1 MMSLKKIYL
10 LLFLGFLSSPHI
22 QAETHLKPK
31 HEIMIN
37 PLDTVLYPT
46 ILAIWKASA
55 SSKHFANNLIYIP
68 IHFESFHAISNKWGL
83 NFGLSYRYED
93 YQKKQNDD
101 FDNLRAWTKHHEIF
115 ALGGVYY
122 NFREPSDSGYFGG
135 PYISAKIGPGF
146 GFSPIYN
153 YASILIKTE
162 FGYAFEGNNPIFTR
176 IGGGFTLN
184 NVFHESP
191 EAILNYEDLSLLGL
205 IIHRIMPHINI
216 AFGYRF

>member
-10 LLFLGFLSSPHI
+10 FLFLGFLSSPHI

-37 PLDTVLYPT
+37 PLDTILYP
-46 ILAIWKASA
+46 ILVGVLGIK
-55 SSKHFANNLIYIP
+55 KLIYIP
-68 IHFESFHAISNKWGL
+68 IHFESFHAMSNKWGL

-93 YQKKQNDD
+93 YQDPNSYSFSQ
-101 FDNLRAWTKHHEIF
+101 RAWTKHHEIF

-146 GFSPIYN
+146 GFSPAYN

-162 FGYAFEGNNPIFTR
+162 LGYAFEGNNPIFTR

-191 EAILNYEDLSLLGL
+191 EAILNYENLSLLGL

>member
-1 MMSLKKIYL
+1 MSFKKIYL

-22 QAETHLKPK
+22 QAKTPLKPK

-37 PLDTVLYPT
+37 PLDTILYPT

-55 SSKHFANNLIYIP
+55 SAQDPVKKLIYIP

-93 YQKKQNDD
+93 YQESYDPLEFNN
-101 FDNLRAWTKHHEIF
+101 FRAWTKHHEIF

-122 NFREPSDSGYFGG
+122 NFREPSDNAYFGG

-191 EAILNYEDLSLLGL
+191 ESIIGYKDRLLDVF
-205 IIHRIMPHINI
+205 IHRIMPHINI